1 MLFPP
6 LLLRQ
11 RWLFA
16 SNKILHQPILH
27 YALSYSILLKGVKN
41 KGMCYKATGKT
52 AAASSYLYPSCANSF
67 IVFALVGAAAFC
79 VAAIVHTF
87 V

>member
-1 MLFPP
+1 MLSPP

-27 YALSYSILLKGVKN
+27 YALNYSLLLKVVK

-87 V
+87 F